1 MREHGR
7 VAKRREQVHFEKE
20 APQMQVNEE
29 VERVENFTEPE
40 LKVTVNGAK
49 DSECGGR
56 NFRRRGL
63 VGRWC

>member
-1 MREHGR
+1 M
-7 VAKRREQVHFEKE
+7 HFEKE

-29 VERVENFTEPE
+29 VERVENFTESE
-40 LKVTVNGAK
+40 LKVKVNEAQ

-63 VGRWC
+63 LERLC